1 MPGKSFTERF
11 GSRNASPHHAANTK
25 QQKPTTPGRRRAKR
39 LIGAPLEFVSEV
51 CRLTEGRATLVVA
64 LYTYRRVQI
73 CDNRTV
79 TLPSG
84 ELAEL
89 GIVPQYK
96 QSMHPVSTPGQ
107 EGAILA
113 EDRLGSHGGLGLQ
126 VRLPIPGQQV
136 GDFVGGVIW
145 KPGQHVSKP
154 SLRIDVVHLA
164 GFDQGV
170 DGGGTMTTS
179 I

>member
-1 MPGKSFTERF
+1 MHGKSFTERF
-11 GSRNASPHHAANTK
+11 RSKNASPLDTANTK

-64 LYTYRRVQI
+64 LYIYRRVQI

-89 GIVPQYK
+89 GIVRQNK
-96 QSMHPVSTPGQ
+96 QRALIKLQRARLITVGNGSGRTSRVS
-107 EGAILA
+107 L
-113 EDRLGSHGGLGLQ
+113 
-126 VRLPIPGQQV
+126 
-136 GDFVGGVIW
+136 IW
-145 KPGQHVSKP
+145 Q
-154 SLRIDVVHLA
+154 
-164 GFDQGV
+164 
-170 DGGGTMTTS
+170 
-179 I
+179 

>member
-1 MPGKSFTERF
+1 MHGKSFTERF
-11 GSRNASPHHAANTK
+11 RSKNASPLHTANTK

-39 LIGAPLEFVSEV
+39 LIGAPLEFVSDV
-51 CRLTEGRATLVVA
+51 CRLTTGRATLVVA

-96 QSMHPVSTPGQ
+96 QTALIKLQ
-107 EGAILA
+107 RA
-113 EDRLGSHGGLGLQ
+113 GLVKVENESGRTARVTL
-126 VRLPIPGQQV
+126 IWQQ
-136 GDFVGGVIW
+136 G
-145 KPGQHVSKP
+145 
-154 SLRIDVVHLA
+154 
-164 GFDQGV
+164 
-170 DGGGTMTTS
+170 
-179 I
+179 